1 MAANRDLFEIK
12 FWGTRGT
19 LPVFG
24 DAYANTGGHTN
35 CIELTCGSETIILDA
50 GTGLRH
56 LGPKLVAEKKNRAHL
71 LLTHAHY
78 DHVEGIPF
86 FDLMFNEEASID
98 VYCGPLDGASGG
110 KDVFEKF
117 MSRPLFPVTPD
128 IFCAEINYLDLVQ
141 SQSFTI
147 GSDIEVQTVAL
158 SHPGGATGYRV
169 NYKSKSFAC
178 ITDTEH
184 NVGAHD
190 EAIMKLIDGVDMFVY
205 DCSHTDEEFEQF
217 IGFGHSTIE
226 EGARL
231 CKLANAGAL
240 KAFHHIPQRTDAEL
254 AVSEKIIQEINPK
267 NSIAREGEVVEL

>member
-1 MAANRDLFEIK
+1 MAADKDLFEIK

-35 CIELTCGSETIILDA
+35 CIQLTCGSETIILDA
-50 GTGLRH
+50 GTGLRN
-56 LGPKLVAEKKNRAHL
+56 LGCKLSAEEKNKASI

-78 DHVEGIPF
+78 DHVEGFPF
-86 FDLMFNEEASID
+86 FEPFFNENASVD
-98 VYCGPLDGASGG
+98 LYSGPLDCASGG
-110 KDVFEKF
+110 EFILEKF
-117 MSRPLFPVTPD
+117 MSRPLFPVGPE
-128 IFCAEINYLDLVQ
+128 IFLSEINYRDLVS

-147 GSDIEVQTVAL
+147 GSDVEVKTMPL
-158 SHPGGATGYRV
+158 NHPGGATGYRI

-184 NVGAHD
+184 KPGSHD
-190 EAIMKLIDGVDMFVY
+190 EAIIEFIEGVDMFVY
-205 DCSHTDEEFEQF
+205 DCSHTDEEFNQF

-231 CKLANAGAL
+231 GKLANAGAL
-240 KAFHHIPQRTDAEL
+240 KAFHHIPQRTDAQLE
-254 AVSEKIIQEINPK
+254 ASEKVIQEINPN
-267 NSIAREGEVVEL
+267 NSIAREGEIIKL

>member
-1 MAANRDLFEIK
+1 MAADNNQFEIK

-24 DAYANTGGHTN
+24 PEFAQTGGNTN
-35 CIELTCGSETIILDA
+35 CIELTCGDETIIIDA
-50 GTGLRH
+50 GTGFRN
-56 LGPKLVAEKKNRAHL
+56 LGQKLCLEEKQNLSL

-86 FDLMFNEEASID
+86 FAPFFNPENSVD
-98 VYCGPLDGASGG
+98 VYCGELDASTGG
-110 KDVFEKF
+110 EDIFDKF

-128 IFCAEINYLDLVQ
+128 IFTAKINFNDLVS

-147 GSDIEVQTVAL
+147 GDDIKVRTASL
-158 SHPGGATGYRV
+158 NHPGGATGYRV
-169 NYKSKSFAC
+169 DYNGKSFAC

-184 NVGAHD
+184 IIGTHND
-190 EAIMKLIDGVDMFVY
+190 AILELIDGVDLFVY
-205 DCSHTDEEFEQF
+205 DCSHTDAEFENF

-231 CKLANAGAL
+231 CKLANAGAI

-254 AVSEKIIQEINPK
+254 AISDVFIKKSNPA
-267 NSIAREGEVVEL
+267 NSIAREGETIKL